1 MNKTICFFVTFY
13 SSAVCMAADEYDHQ
27 QPNILFVV
35 ADDQSYPYT
44 SAYGSS
50 MVHTP
55 AFDEIASEGCLFSNA
70 YVTCPGSSPSRASI
84 LTGRYIWQI
93 EEAGTHASCFPQ
105 RYICFPDLLLAE
117 GYHIGYTGKGWAPG
131 DWAYSGRKY
140 NPAGPEY
147 NEHKHTPP
155 YKGISSVDY
164 VGNFKQFYEEKDKT
178 KPFYFWFGAH
188 EPHRVFEKDSWRRNQ
203 KQIGNA
209 EIPTSLPDHP
219 VVAGDVLDYA
229 VEIEW
234 YDKQLL
240 KMINFL
246 KEKGEWD
253 NTIVVVTADNGM
265 SFPGSKAT
273 CYDSGIHVPLAI
285 RWKGH
290 IPSKR
295 ISDLVSTVDLMPT
308 LLEAIGI
315 QAELDFPMTGLSML
329 SWLTGKTNI
338 PPRNAIFAGRE
349 RHSCARW
356 GNKGYPIR
364 AIRWENYLYI
374 RNYQPNY
381 WPAGDPL
388 YYCGDSLKTAFWD
401 IDTSPSKQFLIDYAT
416 DAEIKPFYLKAMGKR
431 PSEELY
437 NVEKDPGCMYN
448 LTQDSRYQIVLSNV
462 RELLKNELIRTNDQR
477 TINNNYESVWES
489 YPRLKGPMRKFPQ

>member
-1 MNKTICFFVTFY
+1 M
-13 SSAVCMAADEYDHQ
+13 
-27 QPNILFVV
+27 
-35 ADDQSYPYT
+35 
-44 SAYGSS
+44 
-50 MVHTP
+50 
-55 AFDEIASEGCLFSNA
+55 
-70 YVTCPGSSPSRASI
+70 
-84 LTGRYIWQI
+84 
-93 EEAGTHASCFPQ
+93 
-105 RYICFPDLLLAE
+105 
-117 GYHIGYTGKGWAPG
+117 
-131 DWAYSGRKY
+131 
-140 NPAGPEY
+140 
-147 NEHKHTPP
+147 
-155 YKGISSVDY
+155 
-164 VGNFKQFYEEKDKT
+164 
-178 KPFYFWFGAH
+178 
-188 EPHRVFEKDSWRRNQ
+188 
-203 KQIGNA
+203 
-209 EIPTSLPDHP
+209 PDHP